1 MDYDLSS
8 YEAKDGWRWRLR
20 NARNKKI
27 VAEGGEAYASSGNL
41 KRALR
46 RLPFDWKRVNNLV
59 VVLLV
64 IFLASC
70 ATPPEVK
77 TLSVA
82 QIGYFD
88 VAIGAV
94 RTEGEA
100 LVLAADTIR
109 KQAEAQIDV
118 EVARTQSE
126 VATTLATTLPNL
138 PPADRAT
145 AAARL
150 LAAASA
156 PALAGAESK
165 ARLQARL
172 DLIRTRAQDL
182 QKAIEEMKN
191 VQVALDA
198 YLSSAGAGSDVSALL
213 LGSPGVQGIL
223 SRAGL
228 TMERVKLLSADLL
241 SLFAQGTP

>member
-64 IFLASC
+64 IFL
-70 ATPPEVK
+70 K